1 MNNQEYLTKLRKAG
15 IKILDSD
22 IVYVAGSLIEG
33 KISSVAEGMGNEYS
47 DVDVFILRKEQ
58 ATKIMH
64 TYSIND
70 RSFDFKFV
78 DNTHFDV
85 ETYKLEKVKNIFS
98 QISNVSF
105 KKNKNVKRQIAL
117 PNGWTFT
124 VLNSII
130 HRLFHSIPL
139 QNEME
144 WESLKQELDFEKYLH
159 VYSQILKN
167 KIDDTTD
174 DVVGN
179 AIQGTNT
186 LPVSIYVLRQSYIY
200 FLNMILLANK
210 ITNDREKWTQ
220 LKFNNLV
227 EKTGKYISV
236 KQLEQDLF
244 FKNFDNNPEET
255 RLFIFKVQNFIND
268 YIEKMETKNEFQ

>member
-1 MNNQEYLTKLRKAG
+1 M
-15 IKILDSD
+15 
-22 IVYVAGSLIEG
+22 
-33 KISSVAEGMGNEYS
+33 
-47 DVDVFILRKEQ
+47 
-58 ATKIMH
+58 
-64 TYSIND
+64 
-70 RSFDFKFV
+70 
-78 DNTHFDV
+78 
-85 ETYKLEKVKNIFS
+85 
-98 QISNVSF
+98 
-105 KKNKNVKRQIAL
+105 KRQIAL

-139 QNEME
+139 QNEKE

-200 FLNMILLANK
+200 FLNIILLANK

-227 EKTGKYISV
+227 EKTGQYISV

-244 FKNFDNNPEET
+244 FKNFDNNPEKT

-268 YIEKMETKNEFQ
+268 YIEKME